1 MPAGSQVYGIAQL
14 ITLAILFVVILLLAY
29 MATKW
34 FSSYQKAKGF
44 GGNIEMV
51 ETYRLGPSRFIAIIR
66 IGERYFAVAV
76 GKDEMTLL
84 AELKEDEFVLR
95 SQGSAGALPFTDILE
110 KFKRGK
116 DESRGGEN

>member
-34 FSSYQKAKGF
+34 FSSYQKSKGF

-51 ETYRLGPSRFIAIIR
+51 ETYRLAPSRFIAIVR

-84 AELKEDEFVLR
+84 AELKEGEFVLR
-95 SQGSAGALPFTDILE
+95 SQGSADAVPFKDILDR
-110 KFKRGK
+110 FRRGK
-116 DESRGGEN
+116 DEKQVGDN

>member
-1 MPAGSQVYGIAQL
+1 MPGGSQVYGIAQL
-14 ITLAILFVVILLLAY
+14 ITLTILFVVIALLAY
-29 MATKW
+29 VAAKW
-34 FSSYQKAKGF
+34 FSSYQKTKGF
-44 GGNIEMV
+44 GGNIEMI
-51 ETYRLGPSRFIAIIR
+51 ETFRLAPSRFIAIVR

-95 SQGSAGALPFTDILE
+95 SQGSADAVPFKDILE

-116 DESRGGEN
+116 G